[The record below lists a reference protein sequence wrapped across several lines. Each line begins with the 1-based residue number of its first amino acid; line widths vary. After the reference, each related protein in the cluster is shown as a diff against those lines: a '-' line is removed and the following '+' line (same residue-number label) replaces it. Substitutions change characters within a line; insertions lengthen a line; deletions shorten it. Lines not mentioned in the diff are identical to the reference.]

1 MRISGSADYEILR
14 QSRAMNTAAVSPV
27 QPIGAAASNK
37 DTAVKSISIDK
48 LNESI
53 GEPIALDISDKVLNS
68 ISNISRNQT
77 AYSVQEAVTAA
88 HATSGKDSG
97 AAVSKDAYPS
107 LAEAFSSNINDANSA
122 RNIAKNVS
130 EKIKTNMDIESLTS
144 MLNVQRGNVAAIL
157 MGNE

>member
-14 QSRAMNTAAVSPV
+14 QSRAMSAAAVSPV
-27 QPIGAAASNK
+27 KPVEAVASNQE
-37 DTAVKSISIDK
+37 TAVKKPISIDA

-53 GEPIALDISDKVLNS
+53 GAPIALDISDKVLNS
-68 ISNISRNQT
+68 ISSIGRSQT

-88 HATSGKDSG
+88 HASSGEAAPIEKDM
-97 AAVSKDAYPS
+97 YPS

-122 RNIAKNVS
+122 RDIAKNVS
-130 EKIKTNMDIESLTS
+130 QKIKSNMDIASLTA
-144 MLNVQRGNVAAIL
+144 MLNVQRGNVANIL